1 MRDKYVRP
9 GTACLLTIDGAPVR
23 VVVVRE
29 GSPAPGKSRRCW
41 YVRREGAAVE
51 EREPVTSSKLQEVAS

>member
-1 MRDKYVRP
+1 MRDKYVRR
-9 GTACLLTIDGAPVR
+9 GTTYLLTIGGAPVR

-29 GSPAPGKSRRCW
+29 GSPAPGKTRRRW
-41 YVRREGAAVE
+41 YVRRVGTATE